1 MNLLPCFLGKFL
13 LVNVQ
18 LGNGEMSFTVSK
30 FKWNKH
36 GTAGT
41 GIPGETAHEVKNNNC
56 LAVILV
62 SGAGV
67 VTKTY
72 LKDGPDIMKITGND
86 RLTVQK
92 HPEED
97 EYVTIS
103 FFRSDILTP
112 VISEMKKNGI
122 MILDIFICREAGV
135 LSGDRLRDLLQE
147 RLSLKALSRSKA
159 RLNTFFELMF
169 RKLWLPVLLSFF
181 VVLLANF
188 FLNGYLR
195 SLLERNNMIYGNLI
209 REVQVKNDNQTAIA
223 RLMADYSKQ
232 GGNVPF
238 SLICDRLASYVPD
251 GISLDV
257 LTVNPV
263 ADKIIPNRNFKL
275 QKNLIL
281 IKGQTDTPGSIIEMS
296 RRLVKES
303 MFGQINILSMTGRK
317 DSGKLDFELAV
328 TIK

>member
-1 MNLLPCFLGKFL
+1 MNLLPRFLGKFL
-13 LVNVQ
+13 LVDVR
-18 LGNGEMSFTVSK
+18 LGNGEMSFTASELKWSK
-30 FKWNKH
+30 Y

-41 GIPGETAHEVKNNNC
+41 GIPNKTVPPEKSRHC
-56 LAVILV
+56 PAVISV
-62 SGAGV
+62 SGMGV
-67 VTKTY
+67 VTRTY

-92 HPEED
+92 QSEENG
-97 EYVTIS
+97 YVTVS
-103 FFRSDILTP
+103 FFRSDTLTP

-135 LSGDRLRDLLQE
+135 LSGDRLRELLQE

-159 RLNTFFELMF
+159 RLNAFFELMF
-169 RKLWLPVLLSFF
+169 RKLRVPVLLSFF

-195 SLLERNNMIYGNLI
+195 SLLDRNNLIYGNLV
-209 REVQVKNDNQTAIA
+209 REVQVKNDNQAAIA
-223 RLMADYSKQ
+223 RLMADYSGQ
-232 GGNVPF
+232 GGNIPF

-251 GISLDV
+251 GINLDA
-257 LTVNPV
+257 LAVNPV
-263 ADKIIPNRNFKL
+263 ADKITPNRNFRL

-281 IKGQTDTPGSIIEMS
+281 IRGQADLPGSIVEMS
-296 RRLVKES
+296 RRLAKEG
-303 MFGQINILSMTGRK
+303 MFGQINILSMTDRK

-328 TIK
+328 TLK